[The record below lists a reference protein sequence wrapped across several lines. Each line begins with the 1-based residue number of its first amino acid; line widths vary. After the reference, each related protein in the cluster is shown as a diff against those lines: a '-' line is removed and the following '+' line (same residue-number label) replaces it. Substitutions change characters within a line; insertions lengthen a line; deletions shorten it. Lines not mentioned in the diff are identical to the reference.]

1 MNAAAQLPP
10 PRAPVAPI
18 DDTGV
23 GAEVLEALSK
33 AAGFDC
39 SGFLEKKMQPVEA
52 QELGRAVDPM
62 FFCTRSGQPSTRDV
76 SRGLDETVAAGAPIA
91 VPPKTPSV
99 SELRRRGRVTATTAY
114 TSIYA
119 TTLHCLPCD

>member
-1 MNAAAQLPP
+1 MNAVAQLPP

-18 DDTGV
+18 DGV

-52 QELGRAVDPM
+52 QELGRAVDRV
-62 FFCTRSGQPSTRDV
+62 FFCTRSGQ
-76 SRGLDETVAAGAPIA
+76 
-91 VPPKTPSV
+91 
-99 SELRRRGRVTATTAY
+99 
-114 TSIYA
+114 
-119 TTLHCLPCD
+119 